1 MKVQLERQIDNNECN
16 GSRCVVSILLSLDV
30 SFAEINDLPK
40 PDSSNNIDDHEEK
53 DDDEDQ

>member
-1 MKVQLERQIDNNECN
+1 MQLERQIDNNECN
-16 GSRCVVSILLSLDV
+16 GSRCVVSILLSLNV